1 MTPWP
6 LRIKAQTWRLRAS
19 TLALFL
25 SLTLAIPCTHAL
37 FGVGDV
43 VFDPTNL
50 VQNAETAMQAAAMV
64 AKAAEQIQNQIIM
77 INHQVE
83 QIQHQLTNLD
93 HLDPS
98 VLSNLNGQ
106 IHQFMGVL
114 QHVNGLE
121 YRVGVIAEQFNDLYP
136 EFGLPPVDGH
146 TYRDEQAKWNLQT
159 RHALEDAMQAQSI
172 VEQIGEDQA
181 NLNATVDWSQ
191 AAVGN
196 LQVLQAGNQIQG
208 LVATQLMRLQQIMAA
223 SGRAQA
229 AEMAR
234 KAAENDAAI
243 GNSKRM
249 MECFDCMSPTKP
261 MSAPPK
267 LGF

>member
-1 MTPWP
+1 MKRWP
-6 LRIKAQTWRLRAS
+6 LRIKARTWWCRVSA
-19 TLALFL
+19 LALL
-25 SLTLAIPCTHAL
+25 LLLTWAIPSTHAI
-37 FGVGDV
+37 FGVGDI

-50 VQNAETAMQAAAMV
+50 VQNAETAIQAAAMV

-83 QIQHQLTNLD
+83 QIQHQLTNLQ

-98 VLSNLNGQ
+98 VLGNLNGQ

-114 QHVNGLE
+114 QHVKGLG
-121 YRVGVIAEQFNDLYP
+121 YRVGVLTEQFNNLYP
-136 EFGLPPVDGH
+136 QFGLPPVDGH
-146 TYRDEQAKWNLQT
+146 TYREEQERWNLQT
-159 RHALEDAMQAQSI
+159 RHALEEAMQAQSI

-229 AEMAR
+229 AELAR

-249 MECFDCMSPTKP
+249 MECFDCMEPTRP
-261 MSAPPK
+261 LNRLPRAQ
-267 LGF
+267 

>member
-1 MTPWP
+1 MTRWP
-6 LRIKAQTWRLRAS
+6 LSIRAHTWWRRAS

-64 AKAAEQIQNQIIM
+64 AKAAEQIQNQITM

-83 QIQHQLTNLD
+83 QIQHQLTNLA
-93 HLDPS
+93 HLDAS
-98 VLSNLNGQ
+98 VLGNLNGQ

-114 QHVNGLE
+114 QHVNGLG
-121 YRVGVIAEQFNDLYP
+121 YRVGVIAEQFNGLYP
-136 EFGLPPVDGH
+136 EFGLPPVDGQ

-159 RHALEDAMQAQSI
+159 RHALEDAMRAQSI
-172 VEQIGEDQA
+172 VEQIGADQA

-208 LVATQLMRLQQIMAA
+208 LVATQLMRLQQIIAA

-234 KAAENDAAI
+234 RAAENDAAI

-249 MECFDCMSPTKP
+249 MECFDCMEPTRP
-261 MSAPPK
+261 LNRLPRAR
-267 LGF
+267 